1 MHEVMKSP
9 TPTQEWIREAQQGNR
24 DAFERLVDHHRGRLK
39 AVVQRRLGGHLRQR
53 IEVDDVVQETFL
65 RALQSLDSFR
75 EEGSDSFFHWL
86 RGIAENLLLYWARQH
101 QRTSLLESGD
111 RARTDNL
118 SPSKHLRR
126 EERFERLEAAMSG
139 LSPSHREV
147 ILLARIEGLSTKEV
161 ANRLNK
167 SPEAVKQ
174 MLWRALQKLATGFGE
189 TESLH
194 LPPRTFGGVDDEK

>member
-1 MHEVMKSP
+1 MKSP

-101 QRTSLLESGD
+101 QRTNLLESGD
-111 RARTDNL
+111 RARTDNV

-147 ILLARIEGLSTKEV
+147 ILLARRPSLR
-161 ANRLNK
+161 RLVPARPCRRA
-167 SPEAVKQ
+167 SRFRLRAFDCY
-174 MLWRALQKLATGFGE
+174 MLPVPTTHTLT
-189 TESLH
+189 TH
-194 LPPRTFGGVDDEK
+194 